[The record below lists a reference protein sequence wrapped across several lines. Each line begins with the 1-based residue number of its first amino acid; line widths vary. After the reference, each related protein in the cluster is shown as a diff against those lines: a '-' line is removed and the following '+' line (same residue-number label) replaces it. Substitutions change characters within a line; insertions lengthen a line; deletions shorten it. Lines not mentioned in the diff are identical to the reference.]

1 MDDDDDTPYPAVPVT
16 IITGFLGSGKTTL
29 LRHVLT
35 EPHGLKIAV
44 VQNEMSAAVG
54 LEEATVRGPN
64 GEAFAEWMEL
74 ANGCVCCAVRDDLVQ
89 CMEKLVQMK
98 SFDYILIETTGM
110 ADPGP
115 VAASFWLDD
124 ALESPLKL
132 DGIVTVVDGHNL
144 SKQLGTLEACRQVS
158 PHTRCCCTI
167 HYTCTTRRTHT
178 ARHVRCTWVTACAL
192 CARRS
197 PRPTACYS
205 TRPTASSRA
214 TSPRSAARMPP
225 W

>member
-1 MDDDDDTPYPAVPVT
+1 MVSTLPADDSDEDDRPPVPVT
-16 IITGFLGSGKTTL
+16 IITGFLGAGKTSL

-74 ANGCVCCAVRDDLVQ
+74 ANGCGCCAVRDDLVQ
-89 CMEKLVQMK
+89 CMEKLVERR

-115 VAASFWLDD
+115 VAASFCWMPSWR
-124 ALESPLKL
+124 AHS
-132 DGIVTVVDGHNL
+132 
-144 SKQLGTLEACRQVS
+144 SS
-158 PHTRCCCTI
+158 
-167 HYTCTTRRTHT
+167 
-178 ARHVRCTWVTACAL
+178 
-192 CARRS
+192 
-197 PRPTACYS
+197 
-205 TRPTASSRA
+205 TAS
-214 TSPRSAARMPP
+214 
-225 W
+225 

>member
-1 MDDDDDTPYPAVPVT
+1 MDARVDSDDEDAPGPPVPVT
-16 IITGFLGSGKTTL
+16 ILTGFLGAGKTSL

-64 GEAFAEWMEL
+64 GEEFAEWMEL

-98 SFDYILIETTGM
+98 SFDYVLIETTGM

-158 PHTRCCCTI
+158 PC
-167 HYTCTTRRTHT
+167 
-178 ARHVRCTWVTACAL
+178 
-192 CARRS
+192 
-197 PRPTACYS
+197 PTAYF
-205 TRPTASSRA
+205 R
-214 TSPRSAARMPP
+214 
-225 W
+225 